1 MSANSPDHDKNVDL
15 TRREALGMAAGA
27 LLMATSTSGARAA
40 QGSGDAPAAAFTLPP
55 LPYADNAL
63 EPVIS
68 AHTLGFHYGK
78 HHRGYVDN
86 LNKLVA
92 GTAFAGQ
99 SLEQIVAATSG
110 KADQVAIYNNAAQ
123 TWNHTF
129 YWRSLKPAGGG
140 EPPEALKAHI
150 VASFGSVDACR
161 KELAAAAAGQFG
173 SGWAWLVEDGGKLAV
188 VKTANADSPLTKGQ
202 KPLLTID
209 VWEHAYYLDYQNRR
223 ADHVSALID
232 KLLNWEFAL
241 GNLDKRS

>member
-1 MSANSPDHDKNVDL
+1 MSTNSPDNDKSVDL
-15 TRREALGMAAGA
+15 TRREALGVAAGA
-27 LLMATSTSGARAA
+27 LLMATSTSDAQAA
-40 QGSGDAPAAAFTLPP
+40 QGPASAFTLPP

-68 AHTLGFHYGK
+68 AQTLGFHYGK

-99 SLEQIVAATSG
+99 SLEQIIAATSG
-110 KADQVAIYNNAAQ
+110 KADHVGIYNNAAQ
-123 TWNHTF
+123 IWNHTF

-140 EPPEALKAHI
+140 EPPEALKARI
-150 VASFGSVDACR
+150 VAAFGSVDACR
-161 KELAAAAAGQFG
+161 KELAAAAVGQFG

-188 VKTANADSPLTKGQ
+188 VKTGNADSPLTKGQ

-223 ADHVSALID
+223 ADHVSALIE

-241 GNLDKRS
+241 DNLGKRS